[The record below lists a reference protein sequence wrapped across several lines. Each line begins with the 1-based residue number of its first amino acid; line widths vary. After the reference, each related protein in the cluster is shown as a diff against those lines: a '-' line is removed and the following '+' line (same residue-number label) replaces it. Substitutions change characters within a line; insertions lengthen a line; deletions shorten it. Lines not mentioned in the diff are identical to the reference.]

1 MKLNPFHGLPNRKE
15 VWAWGMFDF
24 ANQSFTLLIITLLFS
39 VYVTRVVVP
48 QPVLDGAVAEQV
60 ELILS
65 NELEKEA
72 APAEVQDAYDRVQEA
87 EASGKLAWS
96 LMQGTSLLIV
106 VLVSPFVGAWGDIR
120 GRRKLVLM
128 STGVACGVLTCMLGF
143 VGPGMVILAAALYI
157 PANICYQVG
166 ENFLASFL
174 PSVSTR
180 RTIGRVSAIG
190 WTMGYVG
197 ALSLLAI
204 VLGMMLAFGLQD
216 PGRWRVFFVFAGVW
230 FLLGIIA
237 PGVILQKDRRPAFE
251 AVDPLREAV
260 RRVRKS
266 LAGAGQFGELRR
278 FLIAFLVYGFG
289 VQTFIA
295 FAAIIARD
303 FNFTDE
309 LLVVFTAQLT
319 ITAGIAA
326 VVTSTFQDRVGAK
339 VTVLFYLGV
348 WVVSCLA
355 MVAMSIVWPHG
366 GPQWPVWVVG
376 NGLGFGL
383 GGIGTA
389 SRSMVGRLT
398 PEHRTAEFFGLWGM
412 VYKFAGAVGVLGFG
426 IVARFAGETAS
437 LLLLAGFFAGGLL
450 LTLRVHE
457 TRGVRQA
464 RKAERSFALEA
475 GVSPGPSERPN
486 SQE

>member
-1 MKLNPFHGLPNRKE
+1 MKLNPFHGLPNPKE
-15 VWAWGMFDF
+15 VWAWGMFDL

-48 QPVLDGAVAEQV
+48 QPVLDPAVGAQV
-60 ELILS
+60 ERILD
-65 NELEKEA
+65 NELEKDQ
-72 APAEVQDAYDRVQEA
+72 APQEVRDAYGKVQAA
-87 EASGKLAWS
+87 ERKGKLAWS
-96 LMQGTSLLIV
+96 LMQGSSLLIV
-106 VLVSPFVGAWGDIR
+106 VIVSPFIGAWGDIR
-120 GRRKLVLM
+120 GKRKLILM
-128 STGVACGVLTCMLGF
+128 ATGVACGVLTCMLGF

-174 PSVSTR
+174 PDVSSR

-197 ALSLLAI
+197 ALALL
-204 VLGMMLAFGLQD
+204 VFVFGMMLAFGLQD
-216 PGRWRVFFVFAGVW
+216 PTQWRVFFVFAGVW

-237 PGVILQKDRRPAFE
+237 PGTILRPDRRPAM
-251 AVDPLREAV
+251 VTLDPMREAV

-266 LAGAGQFGELRR
+266 LAGAGEFGELRR
-278 FLIAFLVYGFG
+278 FLVAFLVYGFG

-295 FAAIIARD
+295 FAAIIAGD
-303 FNFTDE
+303 FGFSDV
-309 LLVVFTAQLT
+309 LLVAFTAQLT

-339 VTVLFYLGV
+339 VTVLVYLGV
-348 WVVSCLA
+348 WVASCLA
-355 MVAMSIVWPHG
+355 MVAMSIIWPHG
-366 GPQWPVWVVG
+366 GPQWPVWLVG

-398 PEHRTAEFFGLWGM
+398 PSHRTAEFFGLWGM
-412 VYKFAGAVGVLGFG
+412 VYKFAGAIGVLGFG
-426 IVARFAGETAS
+426 AVARYAGETAS

-450 LTLRVHE
+450 LVLRVGE
-457 TRGVRQA
+457 TKGVRQA
-464 RKAERSFALEA
+464 RKAERAFAAELARAHPIE
-475 GVSPGPSERPN
+475 G
-486 SQE
+486 

>member
-1 MKLNPFHGLPNRKE
+1 MKLNPFHGLPNPRE

-48 QPVLDGAVAEQV
+48 QPVIEPAIQEQID
-60 ELILS
+60 LIND
-65 NELEKEA
+65 NELSKA
-72 APAEVQDAYDRVQEA
+72 DAPQDVQDAYDKVEA
-87 EASGKLAWS
+87 AQARGKLVWS
-96 LMQGTSLLIV
+96 LMQGSSLLV
-106 VLVSPFVGAWGDIR
+106 VVALSPFIGAWGDIR
-120 GRRKLVLM
+120 GKRKLILM
-128 STGVACGVLTCMLGF
+128 STGIACGVLTCMLGF

-174 PSVSTR
+174 PDVASR
-180 RTIGRVSAIG
+180 RTIGRISAIG

-197 ALSLLAI
+197 ALSLLVI
-204 VLGMMLAFGLQD
+204 VIGMMLAFGLQD
-216 PGRWRVFFVFAGVW
+216 PSKWRVFFVFAGVW

-237 PGVILQKDRRPAFE
+237 PGAILRPDRRPAV
-251 AVDPLREAV
+251 ATLDPMREAV

-266 LAGAGQFGELRR
+266 LAGAGEFGELRR

-295 FAAIIARD
+295 FAAIIAGD
-303 FNFTDE
+303 FGFTDV
-309 LLVVFTAQLT
+309 LLVAFTAQLT

-339 VTVLFYLGV
+339 VTVLVYLGV
-348 WVVSCLA
+348 WVLSCLA
-355 MVAMSIVWPHG
+355 MVAMSIIWPHG

-398 PEHRTAEFFGLWGM
+398 PSHRTAEFFGLWGM

-426 IVARFAGETAS
+426 VVAGLAGETAS

-450 LTLRVHE
+450 LVLRVGE
-457 TRGVRQA
+457 SRGVRQA
-464 RKAERSFALEA
+464 RKAERRFAAELA
-475 GVSPGPSERPN
+475 KTPPIPG
-486 SQE
+486 

>member
-1 MKLNPFHGLPNRKE
+1 MKLNPFHGLPNPKE

-24 ANQSFTLLIITLLFS
+24 ANQSFTLLIITLLFG

-48 QPVLDGAVAEQV
+48 QPVLDEAVAAQV
-60 ELILS
+60 ELIHD
-65 NELEKEA
+65 NELEKED
-72 APAEVQDAYDRVQEA
+72 APQEVQDAYDRVQAA

-96 LMQGTSLLIV
+96 IMQGTSLLIV
-106 VLVSPFVGAWGDIR
+106 VAVSPFVGAWGDIR
-120 GRRKLVLM
+120 GRRKLILM
-128 STGVACGVLTCMLGF
+128 TTGVACGVLTCMLGF
-143 VGPGMVILAAALYI
+143 VGAGMVILAAALYI

-174 PSVSTR
+174 PDVSTR
-180 RTIGRVSAIG
+180 RTIGRISAIG
-190 WTMGYVG
+190 WTMGYLG
-197 ALSLLAI
+197 ALALLVI
-204 VLGMMLAFGLQD
+204 VFGMMLGFGLRDVSQ
-216 PGRWRVFFVFAGVW
+216 WRVFFVFAGVW

-237 PGVILQKDRRPAFE
+237 PGLILKKDRRPAIE

-260 RRVRKS
+260 RRVRKT
-266 LAGAGQFGELRR
+266 LAGAGEFGELRR
-278 FLIAFLVYGFG
+278 FLVAFLVYGFG

-303 FNFTDE
+303 FNFTDV
-309 LLVVFTAQLT
+309 LLVAFTAQLT
-319 ITAGIAA
+319 VTAGIAA
-326 VVTSTFQDRVGAK
+326 VITSTFQDRIGAK
-339 VTVLFYLGV
+339 ATVLVYLAV

-355 MVAMSIVWPHG
+355 MVAMSIIWPHG

-398 PEHRTAEFFGLWGM
+398 PAHRTAEFFGLWGM

-437 LLLLAGFFAGGLL
+437 LLLLTGFFAGGLV
-450 LTLRVHE
+450 LTLRVRE

-464 RKAERSFALEA
+464 RKAERSFAVQADVPPEA
-475 GVSPGPSERPN
+475 G
-486 SQE
+486 

>member
-1 MKLNPFHGLPNRKE
+1 MKLNPFHGLPNPKE

-39 VYVTRVVVP
+39 LYVTRVVVP
-48 QPVLDGAVAEQV
+48 QPVLDAAVEEQI
-60 ELILS
+60 ELIND
-65 NELEKEA
+65 NELQKA
-72 APAEVQDAYDRVQEA
+72 DAPQDVQDAYDKVEA
-87 EASGKLAWS
+87 AQAKGKFVWS
-96 LMQGTSLLIV
+96 ILQGSSLLV
-106 VLVSPFVGAWGDIR
+106 VVAISPFIGAWGDIR
-120 GRRKLVLM
+120 GKRKLILM

-143 VGPGMVILAAALYI
+143 VGPGMVMLAAALYI

-174 PSVSTR
+174 PDVSSR

-197 ALSLLAI
+197 ALLLLVI
-204 VLGMMLAFGLQD
+204 VVTLMLVFGLKD
-216 PGRWRVFFVFAGVW
+216 AAHWRVFFVFAGVW

-237 PGVILQKDRRPAFE
+237 PGVILRRDQRPAIE
-251 AVDPLREAV
+251 TLDPLREAV

-266 LAGAGQFGELRR
+266 LAGAGEFGELRR
-278 FLIAFLVYGFG
+278 FLVAFLVYGFG

-295 FAAIIARD
+295 FAAIIAGD
-303 FNFTDE
+303 FGFTDV
-309 LLVVFTAQLT
+309 LLVAFTAQLT
-319 ITAGIAA
+319 VTAGIAA

-339 VTVLFYLGV
+339 VTVLVYLGV
-348 WVVSCLA
+348 WVASCLA
-355 MVAMSIVWPHG
+355 MVAMSIIWPHG

-398 PEHRTAEFFGLWGM
+398 PSHRTAEFFGLWGM
-412 VYKFAGAVGVLGFG
+412 VYKFAGAIGVLGFG
-426 IVARFAGETAS
+426 VVARFAGETAS

-450 LTLRVHE
+450 LVLRVGE
-457 TRGVRQA
+457 TKGVRQA
-464 RKAERSFALEA
+464 RKAERRFARALA
-475 GVSPGPSERPN
+475 STPPMTS
-486 SQE
+486 

>member
-1 MKLNPFHGLPNRKE
+1 MKLNPFHGLPNPRE

-48 QPVLDGAVAEQV
+48 QPVVDPAIAEQIA
-60 ELILS
+60 LIQA
-65 NELEKEA
+65 NELAKEQ
-72 APAEVQDAYDRVQEA
+72 APQDVQDALVQAQAA
-87 EASGKLAWS
+87 EARGKFVWS
-96 LMQGTSLLIV
+96 LMQGSSLLV
-106 VLVSPFVGAWGDIR
+106 VVMLSPFVGAWADIR
-120 GRRKLVLM
+120 GKRKMLLM
-128 STGVACGVLTCMLGF
+128 GTGVACGVLTCSLGF
-143 VGPGMVILAAALYI
+143 VGPGMVILAASLYI
-157 PANICYQVG
+157 PANICYQIG

-174 PSVSTR
+174 PDVCSR

-204 VLGMMLAFGLQD
+204 VVTAMLVFGLKD
-216 PGRWRVFFVFAGVW
+216 PTHWRAFFVFAGVW

-237 PGVILQKDRRPAFE
+237 PGVILRKDQAPSSRTER
-251 AVDPLREAV
+251 PLREAA
-260 RRVRKS
+260 RRVRRT
-266 LAGAGQFGELRR
+266 LAGASEFGQLRR

-295 FAAIIARD
+295 FAAIIAQD
-303 FNFTDE
+303 FNFTDV
-309 LLVVFTAQLT
+309 LLVAFTAQLT

-339 VTVLFYLGV
+339 ATVLFYLCV

-355 MVAMSIVWPHG
+355 MVAMSVIWPHG

-376 NGLGFGL
+376 NGLGFAL

-398 PEHRTAEFFGLWGM
+398 PGHRTAEFFGLWGM
-412 VYKFAGAVGVLGFG
+412 VYKFAGALGVLGFG
-426 IVARFAGETAS
+426 AVARFAGETAS
-437 LLLLAGFFAGGLL
+437 LVLLACFFAGGLIL
-450 LTLRVHE
+450 ILRVNE
-457 TRGVRQA
+457 TQGVRQA
-464 RKAERSFALEA
+464 RRAERLHAAEVRTLAQA
-475 GVSPGPSERPN
+475 GD
-486 SQE
+486 

>member
-1 MKLNPFHGLPNRKE
+1 MKLNPFHGLPNPKE
-15 VWAWGMFDF
+15 VLAWGMFDF

-48 QPVLDGAVAEQV
+48 QPVLDPAVEAQIQRINE
-60 ELILS
+60 
-65 NELEKEA
+65 NELKKDQ
-72 APAEVQDAYDRVQEA
+72 APQEVQDAYDRVEA
-87 EASGKLAWS
+87 AERRGKLAWS
-96 LMQGTSLLIV
+96 LMQGSSLLVV

-120 GRRKLVLM
+120 GKRKLMLM
-128 STGVACGVLTCMLGF
+128 GTGVACGVLTCMLGF

-174 PSVSTR
+174 PDVSTR
-180 RTIGRVSAIG
+180 RTIGRISAIG

-204 VLGMMLAFGLQD
+204 VFGMMLAFGLKD
-216 PGRWRVFFVFAGVW
+216 PSQWRAFFVFAGVW

-237 PGVILQKDRRPAFE
+237 PGVILRKDRAPAIE
-251 AVDPLREAV
+251 TLDPFREAV
-260 RRVRKS
+260 RRVRRS
-266 LAGAGQFGELRR
+266 LAGAGEFGELRR
-278 FLIAFLVYGFG
+278 FLVAFLVYGFG

-303 FNFTDE
+303 FNFTDV

-326 VVTSTFQDRVGAK
+326 VVTSTFQDRIGARA
-339 VTVLFYLGV
+339 TVLVYLGV
-348 WVVSCLA
+348 WVLSCLA
-355 MVAMSIVWPHG
+355 MVAMSIIWPHG

-398 PEHRTAEFFGLWGM
+398 PSHRTAEFFGLWGM

-426 IVARFAGETAS
+426 LVARFAGETAS
-437 LLLLAGFFAGGLL
+437 LLLLTAFFGGGLL

-464 RKAERSFALEA
+464 RKAERLFARELA
-475 GVSPGPSERPN
+475 ASGSVTG
-486 SQE
+486 

>member
-1 MKLNPFHGLPNRKE
+1 MKLNPFHGLPNPRE

-48 QPVLDGAVAEQV
+48 QPVLSPEVAAQV
-60 ELILS
+60 EQIRG
-65 NELEKEA
+65 NTLERA
-72 APAEVQDAYDRVQEA
+72 QAPIEVRDALDRVQAA
-87 EASGKLAWS
+87 EARGKFAWS
-96 LMQGTSLLIV
+96 LMQGGSLLIV
-106 VLVSPFVGAWGDIR
+106 VLVSPFLGAWADIR
-120 GRRKLVLM
+120 GKRKALLM
-128 STGVACGVLTCMLGF
+128 GTGVACGVLTCSLGF
-143 VGPGMVILAAALYI
+143 VGPGMVILAACLYV
-157 PANICYQVG
+157 PANLCYQVG

-174 PSVSTR
+174 PDVSTR

-204 VLGMMLAFGLQD
+204 VVTAMLALGLKD
-216 PGRWRVFFVFAGVW
+216 PSYWRAFFVFAGVW

-237 PGVILQKDRRPAFE
+237 PGLVLRRDSAPKSKE
-251 AVDPLREAV
+251 ARPLREAF
-260 RRVRKS
+260 RRVRRT
-266 LAGAGQFGELRR
+266 LAGAGEFSQLRS
-278 FLIAFLVYGFG
+278 FLIAFLVYAFG

-295 FAAIIARD
+295 FAAIIAQD
-303 FNFTDE
+303 FNFTDV
-309 LLVVFTAQLT
+309 LLVAFTAQLT

-339 VTVLFYLGV
+339 LTVMFYLGV

-355 MVAMSIVWPHG
+355 MVAMSMIWPHG
-366 GPQWPVWVVG
+366 GPQWPVWLVG
-376 NGLGFGL
+376 NGLGFAL

-398 PEHRTAEFFGLWGM
+398 PSHRTAEFFGLWGM

-426 IVARFAGETAS
+426 AVARFAGETAS
-437 LLLLAGFFAGGLL
+437 LVLLACFFGGGLL
-450 LTLRVHE
+450 LLLRVNE
-457 TRGVRQA
+457 THGVRHA
-464 RKAERSFALEA
+464 RRAERRYAAELQALAQA
-475 GVSPGPSERPN
+475 GG
-486 SQE
+486 

>member
-1 MKLNPFHGLPNRKE
+1 MKLNPFHGLTNPRE

-48 QPVLDGAVAEQV
+48 QPVPEPAIAEQI
-60 ELILS
+60 ELIKTNPLA
-65 NELEKEA
+65 KEQ
-72 APAEVQDAYDRVQEA
+72 APQEVQDAYIRAQAA
-87 EASGKLAWS
+87 EARGKFVWS
-96 LMQGTSLLIV
+96 LMQGSSLLIV
-106 VLVSPFVGAWGDIR
+106 VMLSPFVGAWADIR
-120 GRRKLVLM
+120 GKRKVLLM
-128 STGVACGVLTCMLGF
+128 GTGAACGVLTCSLGF
-143 VGPGMVILAAALYI
+143 VGPGMVILAASLYI
-157 PANICYQVG
+157 PANICYQIG

-174 PSVSTR
+174 PDVSSR

-204 VLGMMLAFGLQD
+204 VVTAMLVLRLKD
-216 PGRWRVFFVFAGVW
+216 PVYWSSFFVFAGVW

-237 PGVILQKDRRPAFE
+237 PGAILRRDQAPPNRE
-251 AVDPLREAV
+251 KRPLREAV
-260 RRVRKS
+260 RRVQRS
-266 LAGAGQFGELRR
+266 LAGTGEFGQLRR
-278 FLIAFLVYGFG
+278 FLVAFLVYGFG

-295 FAAIIARD
+295 FAAIIAQD
-303 FNFTDE
+303 FNFTDV
-309 LLVVFTAQLT
+309 LLVAFTAQLT

-326 VVTSTFQDRVGAK
+326 VATSTFQDRMGAK
-339 VTVLFYLGV
+339 ATVLFYLCV

-355 MVAMSIVWPHG
+355 MVAMSIIWPHG

-376 NGLGFGL
+376 NGLGFAL

-398 PEHRTAEFFGLWGM
+398 PGHRTAEFFGLWGM

-426 IVARFAGETAS
+426 AVARFAGETAS
-437 LLLLAGFFAGGLL
+437 LVLLACFFAGGLL
-450 LTLRVHE
+450 LLLRVNE
-457 TRGVRQA
+457 TQGVRQA
-464 RKAERSFALEA
+464 RRTERLYAAELHALAQA
-475 GVSPGPSERPN
+475 GD
-486 SQE
+486 